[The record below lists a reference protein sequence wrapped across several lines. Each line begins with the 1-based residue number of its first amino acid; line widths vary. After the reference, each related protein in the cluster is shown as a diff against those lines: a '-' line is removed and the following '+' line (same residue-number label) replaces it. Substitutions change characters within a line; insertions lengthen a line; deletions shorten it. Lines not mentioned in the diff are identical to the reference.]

1 MNKFTILKDYYFND
15 ELLQARIFYILLQN
29 NSVKII
35 NCPINWS
42 IKECYSHIFKQLKE
56 NRNG

>member
-15 ELLQARIFYILLQN
+15 EFLQARIFYILLQN
-29 NSVKII
+29 KSVKII

-56 NRNG
+56 N